1 MEKSHPSA
9 LHLGFRA
16 KNDEVFP
23 AHILTAKKSELKS
36 WDLCAFFSGQK
47 ISSQDKKSKDKER
60 LKAKMLECTY
70 LALDFEDDKAKEEF
84 EIELLAVRILRQK
97 QLNDAVYARGV
108 AEREAQSPRELTF
121 HSEAADLRK
130 YPSLTTR
137 LTNTSRVSVAP
148 KLPPIVR
155 ESAFSMDSA
164 SIFSER
170 TYLYKDKLG

>member
-1 MEKSHPSA
+1 
-9 LHLGFRA
+9 
-16 KNDEVFP
+16 
-23 AHILTAKKSELKS
+23 
-36 WDLCAFFSGQK
+36 
-47 ISSQDKKSKDKER
+47 
-60 LKAKMLECTY
+60 MLECTHF
-70 LALDFEDDKAKEEF
+70 ALDFKDDKAKEEF

-97 QLNDAVYARGV
+97 QLNDAVYAQGV

-121 HSEAADLRK
+121 HSEAAGLRR